1 MNLQRLASSSRRDAH
16 SSCIGAPASLML
28 RAGLR
33 SSRVQSRRRAAWRHR
48 VLSKDRSWACRRH
61 HEFHAERPGYTVA
74 RLFDRKSR
82 KLMAL
87 AGFLRRGAPCL
98 PVVLTALGALAMR
111 SDDASTCG
119 ASIGS
124 VRVTFTGDL
133 KRPSNKAMHITHQ
146 FPLRPMPLIA
156 LGPLERSFGAIRGS
170 AGTSARAATLL
181 HQAAIVIP
189 SCAALSVHGAGAR

>member
-1 MNLQRLASSSRRDAH
+1 M
-16 SSCIGAPASLML
+16 
-28 RAGLR
+28 
-33 SSRVQSRRRAAWRHR
+33 
-48 VLSKDRSWACRRH
+48 LSKDRPAPDR
-61 HEFHAERPGYTVA
+61 VA

-98 PVVLTALGALAMR
+98 PVVLAALGALAMR

-119 ASIGS
+119 AIIGS

-133 KRPSNKAMHITHQ
+133 KKPSNEAMHITHQ

-189 SCAALSVHGAGAR
+189 SCAALSVHGAGARL